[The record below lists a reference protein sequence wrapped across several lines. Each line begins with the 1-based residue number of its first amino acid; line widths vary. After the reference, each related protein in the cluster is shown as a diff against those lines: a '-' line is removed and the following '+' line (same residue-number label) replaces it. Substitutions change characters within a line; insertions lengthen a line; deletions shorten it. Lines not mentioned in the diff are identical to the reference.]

1 MRSKRDVKG
10 IRFLYGEYGAPTAVA
25 GLFTNALVANSGKQK
40 PHSNLLRYLLR
51 SNPAQAGGKAG
62 IGKQKEI
69 EYGRNAQ
76 ERDKGETKNE
86 KNIEK
91 HINEQQPSKEDRQER
106 DDRFASSPCQQ
117 VGRGCRAQRA
127 GPAVLKR
134 QLKRQ
139 LWPLRHRNCRPRRNT
154 SCGHWSRGLRRE
166 GQLDHYGND
175 QQQRHGDTPQRL

>member
-1 MRSKRDVKG
+1 MV
-10 IRFLYGEYGAPTAVA
+10 PTQLFA
-25 GLFTNALVANSGKQK
+25 GLFTSGLVADSGKQK
-40 PHSNLLRYLLR
+40 QIQICVVTWSG
-51 SNPAQAGGKAG
+51 SPAQAGGKAG

-127 GPAVLKR
+127 GP
-134 QLKRQ
+134 
-139 LWPLRHRNCRPRRNT
+139 
-154 SCGHWSRGLRRE
+154 
-166 GQLDHYGND
+166 
-175 QQQRHGDTPQRL
+175 